1 MSIKKRVKIVSHEEQ
16 LLAIRKELI
25 KEALQKYD
33 TATGLYGYTILR
45 AARDGL
51 LQVKE

>member
-1 MSIKKRVKIVSHEEQ
+1 MKPMTHEEQ

-33 TATGLYGYTILR
+33 TNTGLYGYTILR